1 MRDILVSAVLDSAS
15 PLLVT
20 SLEVELDALVLAKES
35 SGGGRGRSGSDG
47 GSRRRHFGCCVVML
61 CGDVVWYV
69 IGVG

>member
-35 SGGGRGRSGSDG
+35 SGGGRGRGGSDG